1 MPDDAPRH
9 LSPPWLRLLGL
20 VLLAHA
26 LVLTALAPPVRLTAV
41 APPAPAWATRT
52 VR

>member
-26 LVLTALAPPVRLTAV
+26 LVLTALAPPLAAFRDCL
-41 APPAPAWATRT
+41 
-52 VR
+52 